1 MPTQPVISLHVTPAI
16 NADIRDVIRS
26 MIHVATVNRIQVISN
41 FNGYKLY
48 VDELTNVETTYEKY
62 NTYLRRIQ

>member
-1 MPTQPVISLHVTPAI
+1 MPTQPVISLQVTPAI

-26 MIHVATVNRIQVISN
+26 MIYVATVNRIQVISN

-48 VDELTNVETTYEKY
+48 VDELTDIETVYEKF
-62 NTYLRRIQ
+62 NAYLRRIY

>member
-1 MPTQPVISLHVTPAI
+1 MPTEPVISLYVTPALGV
-16 NADIRDVIRS
+16 DIRDVIRS

-48 VDELTNVETTYEKY
+48 VDELTDVETTYEKY